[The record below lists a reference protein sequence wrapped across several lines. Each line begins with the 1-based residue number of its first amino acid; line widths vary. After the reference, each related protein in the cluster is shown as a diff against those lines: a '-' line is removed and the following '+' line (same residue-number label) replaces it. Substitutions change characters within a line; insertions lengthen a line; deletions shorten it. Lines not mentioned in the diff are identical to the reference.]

1 MRKLIVEKYGDGH
14 GSGGGGGGGGGDDEE
29 IRKGWGF

>member
-1 MRKLIVEKYGDGH
+1 MRKLIIEKYGDGH
-14 GSGGGGGGGGGDDEE
+14 GGGGGGGGGGGDDEE